1 MIISTEP
8 DWRSG
13 GPIHVV
19 GLQVVVGLA
28 LSTFGLLWG
37 WDVAQAVLLGSAVAY
52 VPNACFAWVIA
63 WDNRRRAEGKA
74 RERSALE
81 IAEQATMRV
90 YMQWL
95 TKAVW
100 TMLLLTL
107 VIADGAMAS
116 LGLFVGLGATLL
128 APMAAP
134 WVWRMAGRTVK
145 P

>member
-74 RERSALE
+74 RERSGRE
-81 IAEQATMRV
+81 IAAQATARV
-90 YMQWL
+90 YLQWL
-95 TKAVW
+95 MKATLMV
-100 TMLLLTL
+100 LLLAL
-107 VIADGAMAS
+107 VIADGAIA
-116 LGLFVGLGATLL
+116 GVGFFVGLGATLL

-134 WVWRMAGRTVK
+134 LIWRMGSAKR
-145 P
+145 

>member
-1 MIISTEP
+1 MNTEL
-8 DWRSG
+8 DWRSV
-13 GPIHVV
+13 GPVHVV
-19 GLQVVVGLA
+19 GLQVFVSLA
-28 LSTFGLLWG
+28 LSALGLIWG
-37 WDVAQAVLLGSAVAY
+37 WEVAKAVFLGGAVAY

-63 WDNRRRAEGKA
+63 WDNRRRAKGKA
-74 RERSALE
+74 RERSARE

-90 YMQWL
+90 YIQWL
-95 TKAVW
+95 MKAIWMV
-100 TMLLLTL
+100 LLLTL

-116 LGLFVGLGATLL
+116 VGLFVGLGATLL